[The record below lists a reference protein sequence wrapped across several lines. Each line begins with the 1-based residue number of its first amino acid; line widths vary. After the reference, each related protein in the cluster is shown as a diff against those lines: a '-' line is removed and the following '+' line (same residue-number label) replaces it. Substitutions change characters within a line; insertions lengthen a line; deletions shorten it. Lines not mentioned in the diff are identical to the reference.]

1 MGISDFTVDD
11 AVHADAAMP
20 LRTMREELRNPAKK
34 RGARAAPDE
43 RGRDA
48 AGDASNGV
56 SDAMPSLERRLAI
69 LEKSVSNIADI
80 VERHEISLRERE
92 DALASVGQSVLA
104 LCKRIDESEKL
115 RADEATEIRAA
126 LADASMRLNGLEADK
141 AARQAHASAVAQPA
155 TEPSFTDQPLQWGR
169 QAEPSLSSEPPPAP
183 QASANE
189 QKNSQIQ
196 NYLSVARSAAN
207 AETGSKDKRF
217 TAQSPRRANR
227 AQFVIFGCA
236 APLMVVAA
244 ATFALNRNPVT
255 AEPVPVPASFVPA
268 DQAALPPAP
277 AAVPPAPQV
286 IIAPPADPTP
296 DELSSTA
303 SLDMLQEKATAGD
316 PTAEREMGLKYL
328 TGDSIAVNEEEA
340 ARWLLR
346 ASYRGEPTAEYWL
359 GTLYARGHGVPAD
372 ILQANHWY
380 SASAKLGN
388 RNAMHRLAVANF
400 AGLGMENNPEQAAR
414 WFTQAAQL
422 GLPDSQFDLAV
433 MYERGTGVEQNLIDA
448 YKWYAAA
455 AAQGDKH
462 AASRVEVLAKEL
474 KPAELAQAMRAAAE
488 FKPESTDGN
497 GIAANLTP

>member
-1 MGISDFTVDD
+1 MGSADFTSDD
-11 AVHADAAMP
+11 AVHAEEVAP
-20 LRTMREELRNPAKK
+20 PRTMREELKNPAKK
-34 RGARAAPDE
+34 KGVRASEARQAADVS
-43 RGRDA
+43 
-48 AGDASNGV
+48 GDGLAN
-56 SDAMPSLERRLAI
+56 LERRLAL
-69 LEKSVSNIADI
+69 LESSVSNIADI

-92 DALASVGQSVLA
+92 DALASVGNSVIA

-115 RADEATEIRAA
+115 RADEAAELRAA
-126 LADASMRLNGLEADK
+126 LAEATTRLSSLET
-141 AARQAHASAVAQPA
+141 ARASAPTQFA
-155 TEPSFTDQPLQWGR
+155 
-169 QAEPSLSSEPPPAP
+169 SEPPFVDQPAQWSREAVP
-183 QASANE
+183 AAVESVQAAESE

-207 AETGSKDKRF
+207 SEKDKRF
-217 TAQSPRRANR
+217 TAHAPRRANR
-227 AQFVIFGCA
+227 AQFVIFSCA

-244 ATFALNRNPVT
+244 ATFAINRNPVT
-255 AEPVPVPASFVPA
+255 AEPVPVPASFVPVQ
-268 DQAALPPAP
+268 QAALTPAP
-277 AAVPPAPQV
+277 APAPALPPPPQV
-286 IIAPPADPTP
+286 IIAPPAEPTS
-296 DELSSTA
+296 DQLTSTA
-303 SLDMLQEKATAGD
+303 SLDALQEQATGGD
-316 PTAEREMGLKYL
+316 AAAEREVGLKYL
-328 TGDSIAVNEEEA
+328 TGESVEVNEEEA

-346 ASYRGEPTAEYWL
+346 ASYRGEATAEYWL

-372 ILQANHWY
+372 IFQANHWY

-433 MYERGTGVEQNLIDA
+433 MYERGTGVAQSLVDA

-455 AAQGDKH
+455 AAQGDKQ

-474 KPAELAQAMRAAAE
+474 KPAELVIAMRAAAD
-488 FKPESTDGN
+488 FKPDLTDGN

>member
-1 MGISDFTVDD
+1 MDD
-11 AVHADAAMP
+11 YAAHADAAMP
-20 LRTMREELRNPAKK
+20 PRTMREELRNPAKK
-34 RGARAAPDE
+34 RGARAQASGDPSQD
-43 RGRDA
+43 
-48 AGDASNGV
+48 AGDGIA
-56 SDAMPSLERRLAI
+56 SLERRLAM
-69 LEKSVSNIADI
+69 LENSVSNIADI

-115 RADEATEIRAA
+115 RADEAAELRAA
-126 LADASMRLNGLEADK
+126 LADASMRLNGLEADR
-141 AARQAHASAVAQPA
+141 AANRSRASAVAPSAPEPA
-155 TEPSFTDQPLQWGR
+155 FTDQPLKWGR
-169 QAEPSLSSEPPPAP
+169 EAEPTLSAEAPPQVAE
-183 QASANE
+183 SE

-207 AETGSKDKRF
+207 AETGSNSKRS
-217 TAQSPRRANR
+217 AQSPRRANK
-227 AQFVIFGCA
+227 AQFVIFSCA

-244 ATFALNRNPVT
+244 ATFAINRNPVT

-268 DQAALPPAP
+268 DHVAALPP
-277 AAVPPAPQV
+277 PPAPALPPPPQL
-286 IIAPPADPTP
+286 IITPPAEPTP
-296 DELSSTA
+296 DQLA
-303 SLDMLQEKATAGD
+303 SAEPMDMLQEKATAGD
-316 PTAEREMGLKYL
+316 PGAEREVGLKYL
-328 TGDSIAVNEEEA
+328 TGDSVAVNEEEA

-372 ILQANHWY
+372 MFQANHWY

-433 MYERGTGVEQNLIDA
+433 MYERGTGVQQSLVDA

-455 AAQGDKH
+455 AAQGDKQ

-474 KPAELAQAMRAAAE
+474 KPEELAVAMRAAAE
-488 FKPESTDGN
+488 FKPDLTDGN